1 MKISDKLISIC
12 IPTYNGGYFFKKTLE
27 AITPYIT
34 SDYELVIS
42 DDCSTDGTYEE
53 ALNIADKN
61 CNIKVFRNK
70 NNLGMDENFHQVVRK
85 ASGKYVWFCGQDDLL
100 GEEIIK
106 TVPEILKSNDLSI
119 LNLNFSQY
127 DHEME
132 SCLMKSFFE
141 RTAFNKE
148 SLSTHSLLVFD
159 GPDDYFRTF
168 TQPPSFL
175 PSVVMLREYWSDA
188 DAKKFYGTH
197 FVQVGLVLLNFGSGR
212 IGAYTKPL
220 IKGRVPNNQ
229 WQSNGNKLFEI
240 MTGDILAKKIA
251 FEMNERLP
259 VSILLRDKKKYT
271 LNYIFLIY
279 ECRLRGLTTEFINFT
294 ALKNIYISGAVYW
307 MYILPV
313 GLMPIRVLK
322 IFIAPLK
329 FLKKILLKVPAIESL
344 RG

>member
-1 MKISDKLISIC
+1 MVSIC
-12 IPTYNGGYFFKKTLE
+12 IPSYNGGEYFKKTLNSIIPHLN
-27 AITPYIT
+27 A
-34 SDYELVIS
+34 DYELIVS
-42 DDCSTDGTYEE
+42 DDCSTDGTYQE
-53 ALNIADKN
+53 ALRAANECRYVKSYQN
-61 CNIKVFRNK
+61 LH
-70 NNLGMDENFHQVVRK
+70 NLGMDKNFHQAVKLAR
-85 ASGKYVWFCGQDDLL
+85 GRYVWFCGQDDLL

-132 SCLMKSFFE
+132 ICLMKSFFE
-141 RTAFNKE
+141 RTTFNKE

-175 PSVVMLREYWSDA
+175 PSVVMLREYWSDS

-212 IGAYTKPL
+212 IGAYTTPL

-251 FEMNERLP
+251 FESNVRLP
-259 VSILLRDKKKYT
+259 ISILKRDIKKYT

-294 ALKNIYISGAVYW
+294 ALKYIYISGALYW
-307 MYILPV
+307 IYILPV
-313 GLMPIRVLK
+313 GVMPIYLLK
-322 IFIAPLK
+322 FFIIPLK
-329 FLKKILLKVPAIESL
+329 FLKKILLKVPAIEIL